1 MISHHASDDTGSFFV
16 IFQVF
21 RAYSANVGRHVR
33 GYDSG
38 EIGVFLIIRGGRVC
52 NVK

>member
-1 MISHHASDDTGSFFV
+1 MISHHASDYTGRLIV

-33 GYDSG
+33 GNDSG
-38 EIGVFLIIRGGRVC
+38 EIGVFLIIQG
-52 NVK
+52 